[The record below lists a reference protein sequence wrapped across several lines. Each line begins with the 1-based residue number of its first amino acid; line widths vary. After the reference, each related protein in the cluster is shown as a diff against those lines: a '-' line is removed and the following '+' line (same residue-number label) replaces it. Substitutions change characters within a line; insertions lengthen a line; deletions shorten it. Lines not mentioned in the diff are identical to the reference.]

1 MCASKYK
8 ACIVVNFCFPVWQQ
22 RSNIF
27 APPDGE
33 LTCVVCEAN
42 RAASLAE
49 PASKPLATICDDT
62 RRCNHRHGPGTE
74 EADKTEHPPKLV
86 LSPQMCPAYQSSIY
100 RMEIERAFGVASVPG
115 EDFWLGLAETT
126 EVTV

>member
-8 ACIVVNFCFPVWQQ
+8 ACIVVNFCFLVWQQ

-33 LTCVVCEAN
+33 LTCVVCEAD

-49 PASKPLATICDDT
+49 PASKPLAIIVAVRGRKKQIKRNILRNWFCLHK
-62 RRCNHRHGPGTE
+62 CVQ
-74 EADKTEHPPKLV
+74 L
-86 LSPQMCPAYQSSIY
+86 I
-100 RMEIERAFGVASVPG
+100 RAVFTG
-115 EDFWLGLAETT
+115 WR
-126 EVTV
+126 

>member
-8 ACIVVNFCFPVWQQ
+8 ACIVVNFCFLVWQQ

-33 LTCVVCEAN
+33 LTCVVCEAD

-49 PASKPLATICDDT
+49 PPSKPLATICDDT
-62 RRCNHRHGPGTE
+62 LRCNHCHGPGTE
-74 EADKTEHPPKLV
+74 EADKNGTSSETGFV
-86 LSPQMCPAYQSSIY
+86 STNVSSLSEQYLQDGDRES
-100 RMEIERAFGVASVPG
+100 
-115 EDFWLGLAETT
+115 FWRGICAR
-126 EVTV
+126 